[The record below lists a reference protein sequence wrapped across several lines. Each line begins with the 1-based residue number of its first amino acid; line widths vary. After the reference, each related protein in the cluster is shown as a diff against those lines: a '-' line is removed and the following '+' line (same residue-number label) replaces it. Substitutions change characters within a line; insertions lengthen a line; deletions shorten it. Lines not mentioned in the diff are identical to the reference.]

1 MLYSISDSPILRI
14 VSIDPGTQTA
24 GFSCIDVDLVTRHY
38 HVVDAVT
45 VRGND
50 MLREFGDLKDIHEER
65 FLRNLGYANCY
76 FQYLTQWSP
85 ATICSEAPY
94 MGRFAAAFKA
104 LTEQV
109 TVFRAGAY
117 QWDRAQTFN
126 LYEPSVVK
134 KAMGVKGGSKDKE
147 DMRRALAKRTDVSY
161 GNGIS
166 LEKLDEHA
174 IDSVCVAIHHA
185 ERLNLWIQ
193 T

>member
-1 MLYSISDSPILRI
+1 MLYPLPEGDILRI
-14 VSIDPGTQTA
+14 VSIDPGSQTA
-24 GFSCIDVDLVTRHY
+24 GFSCIDVNIVSRQY

-45 VRGND
+45 IKGND
-50 MLREFGDLKDIHEER
+50 MLREFGELKEVHEER
-65 FLRNLGYANCY
+65 FLRNLGYSQY
-76 FQYLTQWSP
+76 YVKYLTYWSP

-117 QWDRAQTFN
+117 TWDRSQTFN

-147 DMRRALAKRTDVSY
+147 DMRRALAKRTDISY
-161 GNGIS
+161 GKGIS

-174 IDSVCVAIHHA
+174 IDSICVAIHHA
-185 ERLNLWIQ
+185 ERLNLWMQ